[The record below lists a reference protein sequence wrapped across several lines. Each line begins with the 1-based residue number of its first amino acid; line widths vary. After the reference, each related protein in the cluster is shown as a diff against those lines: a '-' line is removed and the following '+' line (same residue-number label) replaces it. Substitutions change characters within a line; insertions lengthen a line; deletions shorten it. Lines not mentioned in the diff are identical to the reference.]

1 MQNKLVKSVIILS
14 IMVAIF
20 GMQLLFPLT
29 SHATELAKPI
39 VLGKHYD
46 IFRDPSKSIA
56 IEDILSGQYDQS
68 FEKSTDN
75 YLFFWHTKDTIWLRL
90 NVGDIIQDKQAS
102 YWFESVDKLDN
113 IEMYL
118 VKDDGSYTVQKSGI
132 AHIKEQKIHYR
143 SNLFTITDPT
153 ITEIYVK
160 LDGALPI
167 SLISYLSTTDSFIEK
182 TISYKFF
189 VGIFYGFM
197 LALLIYNLFLFFSL
211 KEKAYFYYVLY
222 MCSFIFYQATM
233 NSLDIEIAGQ
243 FLPEWFFLRSL
254 VIGGNLLLIFMIL
267 FSTEFLELKKYLPK
281 FYLIARGLLWVA
293 ILSLIAVFF
302 IPNVA
307 IVNNFT
313 TIFAVALLSFLWL
326 CGLLV
331 WLKGQKMAR
340 FYLVGWTVL
349 LGSVIVQALAFLSI
363 LPFHPRIFEDVP
375 AIGATFE
382 AIFLSLALG
391 DKINLI
397 KKEHQEMQLVLTE
410 TLEHKVQERT
420 QELEKAKQEL
430 ENIANTDKLTQI
442 PNRVRLDYVLDEAL
456 TLAHQQATPL
466 SIILLDID
474 YFKAVNDEFGHQ
486 VGDLVLVNAAALFKD
501 SIRAQ
506 DTLGRWGGE
515 EFLVICPETTLQ
527 EAVQLAETLRQR
539 LENHTFPIVQRK
551 TSSFGVAAYIQD
563 DNVTTMLTRCDQALY
578 QAKNNGR
585 NCVAYV
591 EQDNNSFACHEM
603 ALK

>member
-1 MQNKLVKSVIILS
+1 MKDNIVKNIIIFS
-14 IMVAIF
+14 AMIVCF

-29 SHATELAKPI
+29 SHATELSQPI
-39 VLGKHYD
+39 VLGKYYD
-46 IFRDPSKSIA
+46 IFHDSSKSIT

-68 FEKSTDN
+68 FEKSTAN

-90 NVGDIIQDKQAS
+90 HADDIIPDKQAT
-102 YWFESVDKLDN
+102 YWFESVDKLDA
-113 IEMYL
+113 IEMFL

-132 AHIKEQKIHYR
+132 SHVKEQNIRYR
-143 SNLFTITDPT
+143 SNLFTITDPS
-153 ITEIYVK
+153 IKDIYVK
-160 LDGALPI
+160 LDGVLPI
-167 SLISYLSTTDSFIEK
+167 SLISYLSTTDSFIQK

-189 VGIFYGFM
+189 TGIFYGFM
-197 LALLIYNLFLFFSL
+197 FALLIYNLFLFFSL

-233 NSLDIEIAGQ
+233 NSLDIEIAGH

-267 FSTEFLELKKYLPK
+267 FSTEFLELKKYLPI
-281 FYLIARGLLWVA
+281 FHRIARGLLWIA
-293 ILSLIAVFF
+293 ILSLASVFI

-349 LGSVIVQALAFLSI
+349 LGSVIVQALAFLGI
-363 LPFHPRIFEDVP
+363 VPFHPRIFEDVP

-397 KKEHQEMQLVLTE
+397 KKEHQEMQQMLTE
-410 TLEHKVQERT
+410 TLEQKVQERT
-420 QELEKAKQEL
+420 QELEKAKREL

-442 PNRVRLDYVLDEAL
+442 PNRVRLDYVLEEAV
-456 TLAHQQATPL
+456 TQAQHHAVPL

-486 VGDLVLVNAAALFKD
+486 VGDLVLVNAASLFKH
-501 SIRAQ
+501 SIRAK
-506 DTLGRWGGE
+506 DTVGRWGGE

-527 EAVQLAETLRQR
+527 EAIQLAETLRHR
-539 LENHTFPIVQRK
+539 LEQYTFPIVQRK
-551 TSSFGVAAYIQD
+551 TSSFGVTAYHQG
-563 DNVTTMLTRCDQALY
+563 DNVTSLLTRCDQALY
-578 QAKNNGR
+578 QAKNQGR

-591 EQDNNSFACHEM
+591 TQEMNNYPYQAMVF
-603 ALK
+603 K